1 MRHSPI
7 YGEIPR
13 PVAFG
18 FKSHTLAN
26 YSLPKSQ
33 YSSFQSG
40 HSAVDSLKCVAAPR
54 YANCDAMYLPKGDN
68 GLSYAVMRQTLP
80 TAAAFL
86 PERHDLTSLREAAR
100 HCEGCPLYAKATQ
113 TVFGS
118 GPARA
123 EVVMVG
129 EQPGDVEDRQGKPFV
144 GPAGRLLDRLMEE
157 AGIDRQ
163 RVYVTNAVKHF
174 KWTPRGKRR
183 LHSKPS
189 SREIFACRPWLEAE
203 LEAIKPE
210 LLVLLGATAAQSL
223 LGAQFR
229 ITKNRGQPTQTEW
242 APWTMA
248 TYHPSALLRSID
260 QPGEDQLRSEFV
272 ADLKLVA
279 RKLAQLK

>member
-1 MRHSPI
+1 MP
-7 YGEIPR
+7 
-13 PVAFG
+13 A
-18 FKSHTLAN
+18 TLA
-26 YSLPKSQ
+26 
-33 YSSFQSG
+33 
-40 HSAVDSLKCVAAPR
+40 
-54 YANCDAMYLPKGDN
+54 
-68 GLSYAVMRQTLP
+68 

-86 PERHDLTSLREAAR
+86 PAKHDLSSLREAAK
-100 HCEGCPLYAKATQ
+100 HCEGCPLFANATQ
-113 TVFGS
+113 TVFGA

-123 EVVMVG
+123 DVMMVG

-144 GPAGRLLDRLMEE
+144 GPAGRLLDQMLEE

-183 LHSKPS
+183 LHGKPN

-203 LEAIKPE
+203 LETIKPE

-223 LGAQFR
+223 LGRQFR
-229 ITKNRGQPTQTEW
+229 ITKHRGEPMESDW

-248 TYHPSALLRSID
+248 TYHPSALLRATH
-260 QPGEDQLRSEFV
+260 QPGGEQLREEFL

-279 RKLAQLK
+279 RKLAEIR

>member
-1 MRHSPI
+1 MH
-7 YGEIPR
+7 
-13 PVAFG
+13 
-18 FKSHTLAN
+18 
-26 YSLPKSQ
+26 
-33 YSSFQSG
+33 
-40 HSAVDSLKCVAAPR
+40 
-54 YANCDAMYLPKGDN
+54 
-68 GLSYAVMRQTLP
+68 QTLP
-80 TAAAFL
+80 TAASFL
-86 PERHDLTSLREAAR
+86 PGKHDLTSLREAAR
-100 HCEGCPLYAKATQ
+100 HCEGCPLFANATQ
-113 TVFGS
+113 TVFGA

-144 GPAGRLLDRLMEE
+144 GPAGRLLDQLLEE
-157 AGIDRQ
+157 AGIPRQ

-183 LHSKPS
+183 LHGKPN

-203 LEAIKPE
+203 LEAIKPD

-229 ITKNRGQPTQTEW
+229 ITKQRGQPVETEW

-248 TYHPSALLRSID
+248 TYHPSALLRSTD
-260 QPGEDQLRSEFV
+260 LPGGDELRDNFL

-279 RKLAQLK
+279 RKLSQLK